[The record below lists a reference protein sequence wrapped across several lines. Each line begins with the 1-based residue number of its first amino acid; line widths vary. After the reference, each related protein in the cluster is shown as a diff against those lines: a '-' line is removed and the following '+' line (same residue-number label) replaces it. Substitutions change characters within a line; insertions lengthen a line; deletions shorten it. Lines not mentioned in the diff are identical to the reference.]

1 MTTDNQNEESSQE
14 RPDQRSLSIGGN
26 ADKST
31 IIQGD
36 RNTIHQGPTSYY
48 TTNVFSSVN
57 VAPTTSVPSQPL
69 SKQEYRWRQVVA
81 AIRAETRLEC
91 AGETLRAALNA
102 LAVAA
107 PDWTIAH
114 SHPEWTECYSERME
128 DYHLPKAKSKRTAQA
143 EVYGR
148 DGLALLDAIFNDVSP
163 RWLRDI
169 PAIETLRK
177 VWVQQY
183 YCKNNKIRW
192 RTQEEAPPASIMIS
206 SPYELDAHYAKK
218 KTTSWVG
225 YKVHISETCEP
236 GELHL
241 ITNVETTAAPVAD
254 GNMTDA
260 IHQSLSNNNMLPNK
274 HIVDTGY
281 LDAEL
286 LVTTDEQ
293 YQVDLLGPTRVN
305 LHWQAKTANGYAA
318 DDFTID
324 WQKRKVICPQGKLSA
339 SWTPAIDSRNN
350 EVVKIK
356 FSTNDCSL
364 CSSLRLCTRSE
375 RQRRSITLRPEAQ
388 YKALKKARQRAS
400 TTDYQADY
408 ALCAGIEGTLSEGI
422 RAHGLRRARYI
433 GLAKTHLQHLMTAT
447 AINCK
452 RIHNWLNGVPQAS
465 TRTFSLL
472 GSWSWP
478 QVKQYF
484 ATSIKSWEEPN
495 DLDT

>member
-1 MTTDNQNEESSQE
+1 M
-14 RPDQRSLSIGGN
+14 
-26 ADKST
+26 
-31 IIQGD
+31 
-36 RNTIHQGPTSYY
+36 
-48 TTNVFSSVN
+48 
-57 VAPTTSVPSQPL
+57 
-69 SKQEYRWRQVVA
+69 
-81 AIRAETRLEC
+81 TRLEC

-107 PDWTIAH
+107 PDWTVAH
-114 SHPEWTECYSERME
+114 SQPEWTERYSERME
-128 DYHLPKAKSKRTAQA
+128 DYHLPKAKSKRIAQA

-148 DGLALLDAIFNDVSP
+148 DGLALLNDIFDNASP

-169 PAIETLRK
+169 PAVETLRR

-206 SPYELDAHYAKK
+206 SPYEPDAHYAKK
-218 KTTSWVG
+218 ETTSWVG

-241 ITNVETTAAPVAD
+241 ITNVKTTAAPVAD

-305 LHWQAKTANGYAA
+305 LHWQAKTAKGYAA
-318 DDFTID
+318 DDFTVD

-350 EVVKIK
+350 EVIKIK

-364 CSSLRLCTRSE
+364 CPSLRLCTRSA

-400 TTDYQADY
+400 TADYQADY
-408 ALCAGIEGTLSEGI
+408 ALRAGIEGTLSEGI

-465 TRTFSLL
+465 TRTSQFVRLMEL
-472 GSWSWP
+472 AAG
-478 QVKQYF
+478 
-484 ATSIKSWEEPN
+484 
-495 DLDT
+495 